1 VTHRLTCF
9 VLALACA
16 GATGTT
22 LAAGEAADGTRTAA
36 GTAAATSDN
45 AAPSAARRGNVLSL
59 RKTPAD
65 APSHAPVVDRFVR
78 LASASDVAA
87 LFESFDAVPVQA
99 NGEAAIKHYLTS
111 AVMPFF
117 ADADRLDGQMR
128 VTEASFEDGSAGHMA
143 YAYVVM
149 KSGEIK
155 PFVLAWRR
163 EASRL
168 RVMDVQMGRCVA
180 ARHPVT
186 TGRCERLP

>member
-1 VTHRLTCF
+1 MRTDQASHVNHRLTCLL
-9 VLALACA
+9 LALTCA

-22 LAAGEAADGTRTAA
+22 LAATEGAA
-36 GTAAATSDN
+36 GDN
-45 AAPSAARRGNVLSL
+45 AATSAARRGNVLTL

-65 APSHAPVVDRFVR
+65 VPSHAPTIDRFVR
-78 LASASDVAA
+78 LAAA
-87 LFESFDAVPVQA
+87 KNLSPLFEAFDAVPVQA

-111 AVMPFF
+111 EVMPFF
-117 ADADRLDGQMR
+117 ADADRLDGQLR
-128 VTEASFEDGSAGHMA
+128 VTEASFEDGTAGHMA